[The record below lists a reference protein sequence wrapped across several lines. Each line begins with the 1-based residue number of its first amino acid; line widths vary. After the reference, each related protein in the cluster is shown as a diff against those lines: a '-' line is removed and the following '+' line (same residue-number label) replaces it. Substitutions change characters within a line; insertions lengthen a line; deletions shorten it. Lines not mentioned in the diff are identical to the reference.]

1 MVRNMRLPAIVAL
14 LLPIVVLTAC
24 SASTPGDADQAP
36 PPAIEADAAASQA
49 EPTIGPE
56 PWVGPSDG
64 SWDYGDVGYG
74 NTWEGRLSDYRVTTV
89 GLPEFGPLI
98 DAKVEATGTFHVE
111 RHQDRGYYDSILDD
125 LRFGVTP
132 GNVHGEKHDE
142 SYGLKTRTTCAQ
154 PRIAVGDTTEC
165 RVTFA
170 APTEEMQDFR
180 WWLNGSSIA
189 AWPGQTTD

>member
-1 MVRNMRLPAIVAL
+1 VRIKPGAVSLSGEARIEWSTSAGCRKVAGHDR
-14 LLPIVVLTAC
+14 TAPVRQTW
-24 SASTPGDADQAP
+24 AS
-36 PPAIEADAAASQA
+36 AAAGF
-49 EPTIGPE
+49 T
-56 PWVGPSDG
+56 
-64 SWDYGDVGYG
+64 GDRHVLRRCCTERAQRFEFSNG

-89 GLPEFGPLI
+89 GQPEFGPLI

-125 LRFGVTP
+125 LRFGFTP
-132 GNVHGEKHDE
+132 GNVHGETHDE
-142 SYGLKTRTTCAQ
+142 SYGLRTRTTCAQ